1 MVAVEQWI
9 VFRENLIQSMR
20 NIFNQRLRTVITL
33 LIIAFGITA
42 LVGILTSTSAI
53 EQTISGQ
60 FSRLGA
66 TTFTVQNRA
75 LNIQIG
81 RRREPMRVFP
91 PITLAQARKLSD
103 HLKDK
108 NVINSISYLA
118 TGVAEVKRG
127 SVKSNPNVGIWA
139 AEGDYLI
146 TAGYE
151 LEEGRF
157 FSEQEL
163 SRGSY
168 AAVIG
173 HDIKEM
179 LFPGSESALNQS
191 FSIGPNKYRVVG
203 VLTFKGS
210 ASGFGGDRTV
220 IIPLTNAR
228 AIYSRQN
235 QTYSVNVMA
244 PTAESL
250 DALVGE
256 VTAAMRSI
264 KKLKPN
270 QPDNFEI
277 VKSDSFAQILISN
290 LRYVTLA
297 ATGIGLITLLG
308 AAIALLNIMLV
319 SVTERTRE
327 IGVLKAL
334 GARKATIRQQFL
346 VEAIALT
353 QLGGLAGVILG
364 LAIGNLTA
372 YFIGGQFVAPWQW
385 ILLAFVLCFI
395 TGVAAGYYPANKAA
409 NLDPV
414 EALRYE

>member
-1 MVAVEQWI
+1 MEKWI
-9 VFRENLIQSMR
+9 VFRENLIQSVR

-81 RRREPMRVFP
+81 RRRNPIRINP
-91 PITLAQARKLSD
+91 PITLTQARKLTKFLD
-103 HLKDK
+103 EKG
-108 NVINSISYLA
+108 VVNSISYLA
-118 TGVAEVKRG
+118 TSVAEVKRG
-127 SVKSNPNVGIWA
+127 SLKSNPNVTVWA
-139 AEGDYLI
+139 AEGDYMA
-146 TAGYE
+146 TAGYDME
-151 LEEGRF
+151 VGRF

-163 SRGSY
+163 SRGSFV
-168 AAVIG
+168 AVIG
-173 HDIKEM
+173 NEIRNL
-179 LFPGSESALNQS
+179 LFPGVDDVINQ
-191 FSIGPNKYRVVG
+191 FITIGTNRYRVVG
-203 VLTFKGS
+203 VLAFKGA

-228 AIYSRQN
+228 ANFKRLSE
-235 QTYSVNVMA
+235 SFAVNVLA
-244 PTAESL
+244 PSAESL
-250 DALVGE
+250 DGLVGE
-256 VTAAMRSI
+256 VTASMRAI
-264 KKLKPN
+264 KKLKPDKPN
-270 QPDNFEI
+270 NFEI
-277 VKSDSFAQILISN
+277 VKSDSVAQILISN

-327 IGVLKAL
+327 IGILKAL
-334 GARKATIRQQFL
+334 GARKTTIRQQFL
-346 VEAIALT
+346 IEAIVLT
-353 QLGGLAGVILG
+353 QLGGLAGILLG

-385 ILLAFVLCFI
+385 ILLALVLCFV

>member
-1 MVAVEQWI
+1 MQRWI
-9 VFRENLIQSMR
+9 VFNEILVQSMK
-20 NIFNQRLRTVITL
+20 NIFSHRLRSVITL

-66 TTFTVQNRA
+66 TTFTIQNRA

-81 RRREPMRVFP
+81 RRRNPVQVFP
-91 PITLAQARKLSD
+91 PITLLQARKLSSELNQKGI
-103 HLKDK
+103 H
-108 NVINSISYLA
+108 NSISYLVTNTA
-118 TGVAEVKRG
+118 TLKRN
-127 SVKSNPNVGIWA
+127 SKKTNPNITIWA

-151 LEEGRF
+151 LEEGRYF
-157 FSEQEL
+157 TEQEMHRGSSDVIIGNDVKKILFSEAENPIGQFIYL
-163 SRGSY
+163 GANRY
-168 AAVIG
+168 KVIG
-173 HDIKEM
+173 
-179 LFPGSESALNQS
+179 
-191 FSIGPNKYRVVG
+191 
-203 VLTFKGS
+203 VLKFKGAS
-210 ASGFGGDRTV
+210 SGFGGDRSA

-228 AIYSRQN
+228 ANFTRTSN
-235 QTYSVNVMA
+235 TYAVNVQS
-244 PTAESL
+244 PTAEGL
-250 DALVGE
+250 DALIGE
-256 VTAAMRSI
+256 VTATMRAI

-270 QPDNFEI
+270 QPNNFEI

-290 LRYVTLA
+290 LRYVSLA

-327 IGVLKAL
+327 IGILKAL

-346 VEAIALT
+346 TEAVVLT
-353 QLGGLAGVILG
+353 QLGGIAGIVLG

-372 YFIGGQFVAPWQW
+372 FLIGGTFTAPWQW
-385 ILLAFVLCFI
+385 ILLAFVLCFV
-395 TGVAAGYYPANKAA
+395 TGVLAGYYPASKAA

>member
-1 MVAVEQWI
+1 M
-9 VFRENLIQSMR
+9 
-20 NIFNQRLRTVITL
+20 

-81 RRREPMRVFP
+81 RRRSPVRVFP
-91 PITLAQARKLSD
+91 PITLIQARKLSAQ
-103 HLKDK
+103 LGEKGISSS
-108 NVINSISYLA
+108 VSYLA
-118 TGVAEVKRG
+118 TGTATLKRN
-127 SVKSNPNVGIWA
+127 SKKTNPNIAIWA
-139 AEGDYLI
+139 AEGDYLL

-151 LEEGRF
+151 LAMGRYF
-157 FSEQEL
+157 TEQEMRRGSNEVIIGNDVQKLLFSEEENPLGQFIYI
-163 SRGSY
+163 GSNRY
-168 AAVIG
+168 RVIG
-173 HDIKEM
+173 
-179 LFPGSESALNQS
+179 
-191 FSIGPNKYRVVG
+191 
-203 VLTFKGS
+203 VLKFKGAS
-210 ASGFGGDRTV
+210 SGFGGDRSA

-228 AIYSRQN
+228 ANYQRTSS
-235 QTYSVNVMA
+235 TYAVNVLA
-244 PTAESL
+244 PTAEAL
-250 DALVGE
+250 DGLIGE
-256 VTAAMRSI
+256 VTAIMRAI
-264 KKLKPN
+264 KKLKPD
-270 QPDNFEI
+270 QPNNFEI
-277 VKSDSFAQILISN
+277 IKSDSFAQILISN

-327 IGVLKAL
+327 IGILKAL

-346 VEAIALT
+346 TEAIVLT
-353 QLGGLAGVILG
+353 QMGGAAGILLG

-372 YFIGGQFVAPWQW
+372 YLIGGTFTAPWQW
-385 ILLAFVLCFI
+385 ILLAFVLCFV
-395 TGVAAGYYPANKAA
+395 TGVLAGYYPANKAA

>member
-1 MVAVEQWI
+1 M
-9 VFRENLIQSMR
+9 VFRENLVQSIK
-20 NIFNQRLRTVITL
+20 NIFSHRLRSVITM

-81 RRREPMRVFP
+81 RRRNPVQVFP
-91 PITLAQARKLSD
+91 PITLIQARKLSAQ
-103 HLKDK
+103 LGEKDISSS
-108 NVINSISYLA
+108 VSYLA
-118 TGVAEVKRG
+118 TGTATLKRN
-127 SVKSNPNVGIWA
+127 SKKTNPNIAIWA
-139 AEGDYLI
+139 AEGDYLL

-151 LEEGRF
+151 LAMGRYFTEQEMHRGSNEVIIGNEVQKLLFSEEENPLGRF
-157 FSEQEL
+157 IYI
-163 SRGSY
+163 GSNRY
-168 AAVIG
+168 RVIG
-173 HDIKEM
+173 
-179 LFPGSESALNQS
+179 
-191 FSIGPNKYRVVG
+191 
-203 VLTFKGS
+203 VLKLKGAS
-210 ASGFGGDRTV
+210 SGFGGDRSA

-228 AIYSRQN
+228 ANYQRTSS
-235 QTYSVNVMA
+235 TYAVNVLA
-244 PTAESL
+244 PTAEAL
-250 DALVGE
+250 DGLIGE
-256 VTAAMRSI
+256 VTAIMRAI
-264 KKLKPN
+264 KKLKPD
-270 QPDNFEI
+270 QPNNFEI
-277 VKSDSFAQILISN
+277 IKSDSFAQILISN

-327 IGVLKAL
+327 IGILKAL

-346 VEAIALT
+346 TEAIVLT
-353 QLGGLAGVILG
+353 QMGGAAGILLG

-372 YFIGGQFVAPWQW
+372 YLIGGTFTAPWQW
-385 ILLAFVLCFI
+385 ILLAFVLCFV
-395 TGVAAGYYPANKAA
+395 TGVLAGYYPANKAA
-409 NLDPV
+409 SLDPV

>member
-1 MVAVEQWI
+1 MLERWI
-9 VFRENLIQSMR
+9 VFRENLIQSVH
-20 NIFNQRLRTVITL
+20 NIFNQRLRTIITL

-75 LNIQIG
+75 LTIQIG
-81 RRREPMRVFP
+81 RRREPVRTFP
-91 PITLAQARKLSD
+91 PITLVQARKLAD
-103 HLKDK
+103 FLKEK
-108 NVINSISYLA
+108 GVVNSISYLA

-127 SVKSNPNVGIWA
+127 SLKSNPNVSIWA

-146 TAGYE
+146 TSGYD

-157 FSEQEL
+157 FTDQEM

-168 AAVIG
+168 SAVIG
-173 HDIKEM
+173 HDIKEL
-179 LFPGSESALNQS
+179 LFPGLESALNQT
-191 FSIGPNKYRVVG
+191 FTIGPNRYRVVG
-203 VLTFKGS
+203 VLAFKGA

-228 AIYSRQN
+228 AIYKRRTE
-235 QTYSVNVMA
+235 TYSVNVMA
-244 PTAESL
+244 PSAEAL
-250 DALVGE
+250 DALIGE
-256 VTAAMRSI
+256 VTAAMRAI
-264 KKLKPN
+264 KKLRPD

-277 VKSDSFAQILISN
+277 VKSDSFAQILINN

-327 IGVLKAL
+327 IGILKAL

-346 VEAIALT
+346 TEAVVLT
-353 QLGGLAGVILG
+353 QLGGIAGIVLG

-372 YFIGGQFVAPWQW
+372 YFIGGQFIAPWQW

>member
-1 MVAVEQWI
+1 MEQWI
-9 VFRENLIQSMR
+9 VFRENLIQSVR

-81 RRREPMRVFP
+81 RRRNPVRTNP
-91 PITLAQARKLSD
+91 PITLIQARKLTTF
-103 HLKDK
+103 LNEKGI
-108 NVINSISYLA
+108 VNSISYIA
-118 TGVAEVKRG
+118 TGVAEVKRA
-127 SVKSNPNVGIWA
+127 SLKSNPNVTVWA
-139 AEGDYLI
+139 AEGDYLT
-146 TAGYE
+146 TAGYD
-151 LEEGRF
+151 LSQGRF

-163 SRGSY
+163 SRGSFV
-168 AAVIG
+168 AVIG
-173 HDIKEM
+173 KDITDM
-179 LFPGSESALNQS
+179 LFPGVNDVVNEFITVGSNR
-191 FSIGPNKYRVVG
+191 YRVVG
-203 VLTFKGS
+203 VLAFKGAS
-210 ASGFGGDRTV
+210 SGFGGDRTV

-228 AIYSRQN
+228 ANFKRASE
-235 QTYSVNVMA
+235 TYAVNVLA
-244 PTAESL
+244 PSAESL
-250 DALVGE
+250 DGLIGE
-256 VTAAMRSI
+256 VTAAMRAI
-264 KKLKPN
+264 KKLKPGQQN
-270 QPDNFEI
+270 NFEI
-277 VKSDSFAQILISN
+277 VKSDSVAQILISN

-327 IGVLKAL
+327 IGILKAL
-334 GARKATIRQQFL
+334 GARKSTIRQQFL
-346 VEAIALT
+346 TEAVVLT
-353 QLGGLAGVILG
+353 QLGGLAGILLG

-372 YFIGGQFVAPWQW
+372 YLIGGQFTAPWQW
-385 ILLAFVLCFI
+385 ILLALVLCFV
-395 TGVAAGYYPANKAA
+395 TGVAAGFYPANKAA

>member
-1 MVAVEQWI
+1 M
-9 VFRENLIQSMR
+9 
-20 NIFNQRLRTVITL
+20 

-81 RRREPMRVFP
+81 RRRNPVQVFP
-91 PITLAQARKLSD
+91 PITLIQARKLSAQ
-103 HLKDK
+103 LGEKGISSS
-108 NVINSISYLA
+108 VSYLA
-118 TGVAEVKRG
+118 TGTVTLKRN
-127 SVKSNPNVGIWA
+127 SKKTNPNIAIWA
-139 AEGDYLI
+139 AEGDYLL

-151 LEEGRF
+151 LAMGRYF
-157 FSEQEL
+157 TEQEMRRGSNEVIIGNDVQKLLFSEEENPLGQFIYI
-163 SRGSY
+163 GSNRY
-168 AAVIG
+168 RVIG
-173 HDIKEM
+173 
-179 LFPGSESALNQS
+179 
-191 FSIGPNKYRVVG
+191 
-203 VLTFKGS
+203 VLKFKGAS
-210 ASGFGGDRTV
+210 SGFGGDRSA

-228 AIYSRQN
+228 ANYQRTSS
-235 QTYSVNVMA
+235 TYAVNVLA
-244 PTAESL
+244 PTAEAL
-250 DALVGE
+250 DGLIGE
-256 VTAAMRSI
+256 VTAIMRAI
-264 KKLKPN
+264 KKLKPD
-270 QPDNFEI
+270 QPNNFEI
-277 VKSDSFAQILISN
+277 IKSDSFAQILISN

-327 IGVLKAL
+327 IGILKAL

-346 VEAIALT
+346 TEAIVLT
-353 QLGGLAGVILG
+353 QMGGAAGILLG

-372 YFIGGQFVAPWQW
+372 YLIGGTFTAPWQW
-385 ILLAFVLCFI
+385 ILLAFVLCFV
-395 TGVAAGYYPANKAA
+395 TGVLAGYYPANKAA